1 MLFRVQKGIALI
13 YKGYAERH
21 IIHQIINEFIACF
34 HESWIYESRIC
45 SSKFAIF
52 FGSAQNGFLFFSEK
66 TEMFQLC
73 WKKSIRNRQ
82 LKTYLCIPIL
92 RILNSQ
98 IPNRQTS
105 SSSNATFSLSTNWTS
120 FSLWFVIY
128 NIVWNIIPTNQTC
141 KTFSNGPSTLW
152 KFGFIESKLIVG
164 LAFIKYLR
172 SPLELKSGEKKV
184 TDSDRQIRL
193 ENCLIPWI
201 YHLY

>member
-1 MLFRVQKGIALI
+1 MF
-13 YKGYAERH
+13 
-21 IIHQIINEFIACF
+21 
-34 HESWIYESRIC
+34 SRILNQRILNLFLEICHIFWIC
-45 SSKFAIF
+45 SKWIS
-52 FGSAQNGFLFFSEK
+52 LFFREDRNVSIK
-66 TEMFQLC
+66 KKC

-82 LKTYLCIPIL
+82 LITYLCIPIL

-184 TDSDRQIRL
+184 TDSDRQTRL
-193 ENCLIPWI
+193 QNCLIPWI
-201 YHLY
+201 HQLYE